1 MKSGLAPK
9 CHHLIIRI
17 VYYESARVLSRERT
31 CVFFARILKY
41 PKGRLKEMAC
51 FLVSAAEAA
60 VVTIA
65 VKVIEKKEK
74 APDEVEIQ
82 FEDGITEIA
91 TGIPFSKKMKWLRN
105 MLWGGAALLAFEHV
119 WHGEI
124 VPRFPFLTAA
134 GDSADAAEM
143 LHEMAT
149 VGVTMAV
156 LVTAVWFGMLGV
168 SALIEKREQK
178 TALNTIQKKDERRV
192 PL

>member
-1 MKSGLAPK
+1 
-9 CHHLIIRI
+9 
-17 VYYESARVLSRERT
+17 
-31 CVFFARILKY
+31 
-41 PKGRLKEMAC
+41 MAC

-74 APDEVEIQ
+74 APDQVEIQ
-82 FEDGITEIA
+82 FEDGITETA

-134 GDSADAAEM
+134 GDPADAAEI

-156 LVTAVWFGMLGV
+156 LVTAVWLGMLGV
-168 SALIEKREQK
+168 SALIEKRAQK